1 MYFLYEN
8 SFMWIQVQIKAD
20 RSLLDPIMTF
30 FTDAHMLHSA
40 YPDEWDE
47 LTWCCMVTNYW
58 LLDYT
63 HTG

>member
-8 SFMWIQVQIKAD
+8 SFMWNQVQIKAD

-40 YPDEWDE
+40 YPD
-47 LTWCCMVTNYW
+47 
-58 LLDYT
+58 
-63 HTG
+63 